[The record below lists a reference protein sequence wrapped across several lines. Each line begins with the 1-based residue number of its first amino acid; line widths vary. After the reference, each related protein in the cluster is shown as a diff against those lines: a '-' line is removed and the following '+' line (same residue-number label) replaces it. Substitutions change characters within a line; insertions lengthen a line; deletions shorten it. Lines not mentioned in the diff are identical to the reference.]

1 MRQRKVKLC
10 VVALCLKVFDIIC
23 KMRNFAV
30 DMGRLMA
37 IDFGRKR
44 CGIAVTDTLR
54 IVANPLETV
63 ATNELIE
70 FVKKYIAGEKVDAIV
85 VGKPKNLN
93 GEDSESMRYLTPV
106 INKLRKEVDPMPVV
120 FFDERFTSVLAH
132 RAMLDGGMR
141 KMARRDK
148 ATVDRIS
155 ASIILNDYLN
165 SQQNI

>member
-1 MRQRKVKLC
+1 
-10 VVALCLKVFDIIC
+10 
-23 KMRNFAV
+23 
-30 DMGRLMA
+30 MGRLMA

-44 CGIAVTDTLR
+44 CGIAVTDALR

-63 ATNELIE
+63 ATGQLID
-70 FVKKYIAGEKVDAIV
+70 FVKQYIAKETVDGIV

-106 INKLRKEVDPMPVV
+106 INKLRKEIAPLPLT

-132 RAMLDGGMR
+132 RAMIDGGMR

-148 ATVDRIS
+148 EVVDRIS
-155 ASIILNDYLN
+155 ASIILNDFLN
-165 SQQNI
+165 SQLNII